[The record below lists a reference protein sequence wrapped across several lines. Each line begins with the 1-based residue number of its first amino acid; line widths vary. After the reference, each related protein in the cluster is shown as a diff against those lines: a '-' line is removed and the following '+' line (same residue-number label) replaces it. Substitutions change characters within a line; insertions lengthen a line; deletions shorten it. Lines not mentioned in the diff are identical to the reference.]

1 MLDSVGEGAAARS
14 ISRAHVQHAGD
25 EAVSS
30 HRARFYATTGLPDL
44 HCEHIPVEKAV
55 ALSGAQSFKHARS
68 AVKRGRVCIRD
79 MRASVDDSNASED
92 SIDSPCTL
100 GLLVASNSTLT
111 LDGRVLPPREPI
123 VYYLLNKH
131 RQCMSVAQDGPFRKS
146 AEGGTVLDYVPS
158 FPRVFPVGRLD
169 YDSEGTS
176 DVYTNVWCVC
186 VLCVCVCVCVCVCLS
201 LSLSL
206 SLSFS
211 LFLSLS
217 LSLSLHACMYTYKA
231 QFC

>member
-1 MLDSVGEGAAARS
+1 M
-14 ISRAHVQHAGD
+14 HVQHAGN

-30 HRARFYATTGLPDL
+30 NRARFYATTGLPDL

-55 ALSGAQSFKHARS
+55 ALSGAQSFKQARS
-68 AVKRGRVCIRD
+68 AVKRGRVFIRD
-79 MRASVDDSNASED
+79 MSASVDDSNALED

-131 RQCMSVAQDGPFRKS
+131 RRCMSVAQDGPFRKS

-158 FPRVFPVGRLD
+158 YPRVFPVGRLD
-169 YDSEGTS
+169 YDSEGTP
-176 DVYTNVWCVC
+176 DVYTN
-186 VLCVCVCVCVCVCLS
+186 LCS
-201 LSLSL
+201 
-206 SLSFS
+206 
-211 LFLSLS
+211 
-217 LSLSLHACMYTYKA
+217 K
-231 QFC
+231 